1 MTAVYFTT
9 ITCKPNTANR
19 HIENLSF
26 FLGGGGGG
34 IRPCTNNILY
44 ARFGVFRTLLCVFM
58 SIVRVFV
65 H

>member
-26 FLGGGGGG
+26 FLGGGGGEFVHVPTTFCMLG
-34 IRPCTNNILY
+34 LEFLELC
-44 ARFGVFRTLLCVFM
+44 CVFL
-58 SIVRVFV
+58 
-65 H
+65 